1 MKSFF
6 RPEGCAVVG
15 ASRDPAKP
23 GHQILRSM
31 LDAGFPADRLHP
43 VNPRETEIAGLRA
56 YPDLVSVP
64 GTVEMAV
71 LMVPERALDAVLAD
85 VRARARARDDLKALV
100 VASGG
105 YAETGTEE
113 GRSRQERL
121 VRTAREAGV
130 RVIGPNCI
138 GVIDTRSGV
147 DTTFLH
153 GVVHRPGSIAF
164 VSQSGAVGAWFTQ
177 MLSSEPE
184 PVGFSK
190 LVSLGNMADVSMG
203 EVLDYLREDP
213 ETAVVGVYLEGVP
226 RPRAL
231 LRSLAA
237 LSEVKPVVVLKTGRS
252 EAGGQAATSHTG
264 ALAGPDRVWDGA
276 LRQAGALRVQTME
289 EFVDVLRVLADRTG
303 LRPDG
308 SARPDL
314 PRPPL
319 RVFVV
324 THAGGPG
331 VYAMDAL
338 ARHGGLLVPARVSAE
353 TRRRLADVVPP
364 YSSVCRPEG
373 HVDMTASATPEQHAA
388 VASLALQD
396 PGVDALVTLDLPTR
410 FLTDTA
416 VAEALAGAWSGS
428 VPGKVFLPVIMHG
441 RWSAAGRAVLQRAG
455 LTALA
460 GPDRAAAVLAA
471 LARLAALDQ
480 GVRAGQ
486 GEDGVEARV
495 GDRRTAAF
503 PESTT
508 GEGPSIPAAEVAP
521 DEGQGPSERAGRTLS
536 EAESAALLR
545 AAGVTFAPFRVAAS
559 ADEVRRAAEEVGY
572 PVVLKLCSAFI
583 PHKAAAGVVRLDLR
597 GPEDLARAVAEVAA
611 RAEELLG
618 PERRPEGFLVQRQVP
633 PGLEVIVGGLRDPLF
648 GPVVAAGAGGTR
660 VGLDSPLL
668 FRLAPLTGEEAAG
681 LAREVLAE
689 MGVGEEAAD
698 LEALA
703 GVIRGM
709 ASLLASRPDIVE
721 ADLNPVVLHRP
732 GEGAVAVDALVR
744 LSGGG

>member
-6 RPEGCAVVG
+6 RPQGCAVVG

-85 VRARARARDDLKALV
+85 VRARARTRGDLRALV

-153 GVVHRPGSIAF
+153 GVVHRPGCIAF

-203 EVLDYLREDP
+203 EVLDYLRDDP

-237 LSEVKPVVVLKTGRS
+237 LSEEKPVVVLKTGRS

-276 LRQAGALRVQTME
+276 LRQAGALRVETME
-289 EFVDVLRVLADRTG
+289 DFVDVLRVLADRTG
-303 LRPDG
+303 RRPDG

-388 VASLALQD
+388 VVSLVLED

-428 VPGKVFLPVIMHG
+428 APGKVFLPVIMHG

-495 GDRRTAAF
+495 GDGRTDAF
-503 PESTT
+503 PEPPAPERPPAPQAEGPP
-508 GEGPSIPAAEVAP
+508 GEGPS
-521 DEGQGPSERAGRTLS
+521 GRAGRTLS

-545 AAGVTFAPFRVAAS
+545 TAGVTFAPFRVAAS
-559 ADEVRRAAEEVGY
+559 ADEVLRAAEEVGY

-633 PGLEVIVGGLRDPLF
+633 PGLEVIVGGLWDPLF
-648 GPVVAAGAGGTR
+648 GPVVATGAGGTR

-689 MGVGEEAAD
+689 LGVEEDRAD